1 MRFVKFFSLLTCFL
15 VSLNAVSFSI
25 VHQQARPMP
34 SLFQNK
40 WQQIDSLATIG
51 LYRDALKVLE
61 SIQADAVSQN
71 QVWDFVESFERYDG
85 IFSSCLFETEE
96 KHQKLAELEE
106 KVQTLKAPFSNVV
119 HRFLFMTYE
128 MNPYDWEISSYETWS
143 FSFNRNGVKITVSP
157 ENLSEIS
164 NQHLDLMLENESV
177 LRDQVLVL
185 DPFHVNRTE
194 LFLKNNTSLYDL
206 YFDLFIA
213 EKKQTETEIAVY
225 GDSTLLGS
233 SELFLKNSSTSILN
247 LFQQQELH
255 HWSTENQYAYVFWT
269 LKRMEYVLSNRNQNS
284 TTKLST
290 EYLADLYATLE
301 ARLQDHPAA
310 LAVILKRAILLQNS
324 GVYNWR
330 TQANL
335 SLNEET
341 HQLVK
346 TGIAKFPESLY
357 LQDAETFVKSIEN
370 QVVNFRIQAQVLLGK
385 PSLLTVEYKNYSELV
400 MGVYSIQKMGE
411 IVNYGQKRSGFG
423 SFKLKEIQIQPLEL
437 DQNGKFNVHSKDF
450 ILPAFQKVG
459 KYLVLIAKNQNEL
472 NEIIQKDS
480 IDKLMNYAYSVVT
493 LTELRV
499 LVNKDQAKKTNEIE
513 LQVLHATTGKPIQHA
528 TVEVSSGRNSNTNEK
543 KSTHVS
549 NSEGKVKIGV
559 ENGHFQYKVTHKS
572 DSMIGSDYHYFYG
585 EEEKVATR
593 YAILTDRSV
602 YRPGQTVHVKVVA
615 YSGKNPNYTVVPNHE
630 IEMYLEDEDYNE
642 LGEISGKTN
651 EYGSFSGSFTIP
663 KSGFLMG
670 QLLINVNDESEKYIA
685 VEEYKRPTFELEA
698 DFAQKNYK
706 LGDLVKVSGQV
717 NALAGYG
724 IANARVEISISRT
737 HLYRYYQSEP
747 VLDTVLLADANGKFE
762 LSFLAKVLEKNQGGA
777 NFSVNIT
784 STSPAGET
792 RTTAISTF
800 IGKDTPKLIVDMK
813 AEIFSSDLDSISFVF
828 ESNDQIDRSST
839 PLEMTVLR
847 RKKDPN
853 PEARY
858 FLENEFKSFTKEGFK
873 KAFKSDFY
881 SENKLDL
888 NDSLMTKRIVVSDK
902 IHIQRLLE
910 NKQGDYIFQFSYTD
924 ELGKKVGIERT
935 VSIFDSKLKKVNSL
949 ASLKIVTKNQAAK
962 VGDALEFAVV
972 SGLKKLNTTV
982 EIYSG
987 TTRIYSKVFTLK
999 GNKTFKYTIQPSDL
1013 GGITLVARAMQ
1024 NQKFENTSQFI
1035 QVPFEDKKLK
1045 INLETKRDLMTPG
1058 QQDKW
1063 ILTISD
1069 PEGKPVSAEL
1079 LASMYDASL
1088 DYFTDNSWYFE
1099 PYEENY
1105 AFSPWQLNY
1114 WKGNSSSFY
1123 SYFGTGTY
1131 HFYGE
1136 DDVRYGTKKYWLGG
1150 SNYDYDGGQLESVA
1164 VRDVSLSV
1172 TTIQGVATKSL
1183 ASMDAVYS
1191 WNDNEVGEKAQPTTS
1206 VTTRVRSNFNETA
1219 FFYPTLYADANNQYS
1234 LEFTLP
1240 DALTRWNFR
1249 GFAHDKNLRI
1259 GQTNHS
1265 LIAKKELMVQPNAP
1279 RFFRAGDAVEFAA
1292 NVVNT
1297 SGKKQ
1302 TATATLEWF
1311 DPRTNAVLPAV
1322 FGINAPQT
1330 ISLDSTESKTIF
1342 WKLQIPSDGV
1352 ELVAYRIRVSSE
1364 NFADAEEKM
1373 IPVLSNRVPVTESIP
1388 FTVYKAGE
1396 TTVELTSLTQNKSTT
1411 RKSQS
1416 LTLEYNATPLWS
1428 VVMSLPY
1435 LAEYPYD
1442 CAEQTFSKYFATQ
1455 VAGKILEDHPE
1466 IERVLSAWK
1475 VTNADAFLSALEQN
1489 PEVKSILLAE
1499 TPWISDAKSET
1510 EQRNRIAQLFEMN
1523 QLKANEATS
1532 LQRLFD
1538 MQNSDGGWS
1547 WFAGGTSNT
1556 YITQHILSGFAQLK
1570 NVGIEVNGNYAESL
1584 GDGLRFL
1591 ESKNTETWKK
1601 LSADQRKKFE
1611 GLNSEHVQWLYISS
1625 AFEMEKTPAL
1635 LYFNQAL
1642 KQQWTSFSLQ
1652 IQAMAGTYFELE
1664 GETSWSQRILKSI
1677 ENRVTKSEKLG
1688 NYWAE
1693 NKTGYAWNQNTI
1705 ETQAYLID
1713 FYTRM
1718 EANTNSIQAMQR
1730 WMLNQKRGQFW
1741 ESTKTT
1747 ALACYA
1753 LLAHVPDLTTQKS
1766 VPTITWGNRSID
1778 ISEAQRT
1785 ATLFKETRFQSEI
1798 SPTDGKIS
1806 IQQNAPEINMGSLT
1820 WNYTEEIGNIVAST
1834 NGLTIQKKIY
1844 VVRDGKEMEVT
1855 DQTEL
1860 KLGDLLRV
1868 KLLVKSDRT
1877 LEFVHIKDLRAS
1889 GTEPTQ
1895 AISGYRWDQQLS
1907 YYAVNNDVS
1916 SEFFLDQLPKG
1927 THTLSYELRVSGKGT
1942 QTAGFAKV
1950 MCLYAPEFNAHS
1962 NVVKLEVGE

>member
-1 MRFVKFFSLLTCFL
+1 MT
-15 VSLNAVSFSI
+15 
-25 VHQQARPMP
+25 
-34 SLFQNK
+34 SLFQHK
-40 WQQIDSLATIG
+40 WKQIDSLNKNG

-71 QVWDFVESFERYDG
+71 QVWDFVESFERYDA
-85 IFSSCLFETEE
+85 IFTSCLFETDE
-96 KHQKLAELEE
+96 KHQKLADFEE
-106 KVQTLKAPFSNVV
+106 KVQHLKAPFSNVM
-119 HRFLFMTYE
+119 HHFLFITYE
-128 MNPYDWEISSYETWS
+128 LNPHDWEISSYDTWS
-143 FSFNRNGVKITVSP
+143 FSFNRNGENIIVLP
-157 ENLSEIS
+157 ENSSEIS
-164 NQHLDLMLENESV
+164 SQHLDLILENESV
-177 LRDQVLVL
+177 LRDQLLVL

-194 LFLKNNTSLYDL
+194 LFLKNYASLFDV

-213 EKKQTETEIAVY
+213 EKRQTETEIVVY
-225 GDSTLLGS
+225 ADSTLLGS

-247 LFQQQELH
+247 LFQRQELY
-255 HWSTENQYAYVFWT
+255 HWKTENQYAYVFWT
-269 LKRMEYVLSNRNQNS
+269 LKRMEYVLSNQNS
-284 TTKLST
+284 ATKLSA

-301 ARLQDHPAA
+301 ARLQDHPAV
-310 LAVILKRAILLQNS
+310 LAVILKRSILLQHS
-324 GVYNWR
+324 SLYNWR
-330 TQANL
+330 TQVNL

-357 LQDAETFVKSIEN
+357 LEDAEKFVRSIEN
-370 QVVNFRIQAQVLLGK
+370 QVVNFRIQDQVVIGK
-385 PSLLTVEYKNYSELV
+385 SSLLTVEYKNLSELV
-400 MGVYSIQKMGE
+400 LGVYSIEKMGKTF
-411 IVNYGQKRSGFG
+411 NHNRKRNGYGT
-423 SFKLKEIQIQPLEL
+423 FKLKEIQIQSMKL
-437 DQNGKFNVHSKDF
+437 DQNGKFNIHSKDF
-450 ILPAFQKVG
+450 ILPAFQQAG
-459 KYLVLIAKNQNEL
+459 KYLVVIAKNQNEL
-472 NEIIQKDS
+472 NEIIQQDS
-480 IDKLMNYAYSVVT
+480 IDNLMNYAYSVVT
-493 LTELRV
+493 LSELRV
-499 LVNKDQAKKTNEIE
+499 LVNKEQAKKTNEIE
-513 LQVLHATTGKPIQHA
+513 LQVLHARTGKPIKQA
-528 TVEVSSGRNSNTNEK
+528 TVEVNSGRNYDSNEK
-543 KSTHVS
+543 RSMHAT
-549 NSEGKVKIGV
+549 NSEGKVKFGV
-559 ENGHFQYKVTHKS
+559 ENGHFHYKVFHKS
-572 DSMIGSDYHYFYG
+572 DSISGSDYHYFYDD
-585 EEEKVATR
+585 EEKVATR
-593 YAILTDRSV
+593 YAILTDRAI
-602 YRPGQTVHVKVVA
+602 YRPGQTVHVKVIA
-615 YSGKNPNYTVVPNHE
+615 FSGENPNYTVVSNHE
-630 IEMYLEDEDYNE
+630 IEMYLEDDNFNE

-651 EYGSFSGSFTIP
+651 EFGSFSGSFTIP

-698 DFAQKNYK
+698 DFVQKNYK
-706 LGDLVKVSGQV
+706 LGDLVKVNGQV

-724 IANARVEISISRT
+724 IANARVEISVSST
-737 HLYRYYQSEP
+737 HLFRYYQSEP
-747 VLDTVLLADANGKFE
+747 IIDTVLFADENGKFE
-762 LSFLAKVLEKNQGGA
+762 LSFLAEVLEKNQGGA

-792 RTTAISTF
+792 QSTMISTF
-800 IGKDTPKLIVDMK
+800 IGKDTPSLTVTMN
-813 AEIFSSDLDSISFVF
+813 AEIFSSDSNSISFVF

-839 PLEMTVLR
+839 PLEMIVLK

-858 FLENEFKSFTKEGFK
+858 FLEHEFKSFTKEGFK

-881 SENKLDL
+881 GENKPNL
-888 NDSLMTKRIVVSDK
+888 NDSLFTKKIVISDK
-902 IHIQRLLE
+902 IQIQRLVE
-910 NKQGDYIFQFSYTD
+910 NKQGDYIFHFSYTD
-924 ELGKKVGIERT
+924 ESGKKVGIERT

-949 ASLKIVTKNQAAK
+949 ASLKIITKNQSAK
-962 VGDALEFAVV
+962 VGDVIEFSLV
-972 SGLKKLNTTV
+972 SALKKLNTTV

-987 TTRIYSKVFTLK
+987 TTRVYSKVFTLK
-999 GNKTFKYTIQPSDL
+999 GNKTFKYTVQPSDL

-1099 PYEENY
+1099 PYQANY
-1105 AFSPWQLNY
+1105 LVSPWQLNY
-1114 WKGNSSSFY
+1114 WNGNSSSFN
-1123 SYFGTGTY
+1123 SYF
-1131 HFYGE
+1131 
-1136 DDVRYGTKKYWLGG
+1136 V
-1150 SNYDYDGGQLESVA
+1150 NYDWITGFFDDGMILRFRGSRNTGVFSWDYDSGVAYEAVLVTQSNSSRLDTRNSVSVSPMRSLESL
-1164 VRDVSLSV
+1164 DE
-1172 TTIQGVATKSL
+1172 
-1183 ASMDAVYS
+1183 VYS
-1191 WNDNEVGEKAQPTTS
+1191 WNANAVAEKSQSTAS

-1219 FFYPTLYADANNQYS
+1219 FFYPTFYADANNQYS

-1259 GQTNHS
+1259 GQTNYS
-1265 LIAKKELMVQPNAP
+1265 LVAKKELMVQPNVP

-1322 FGINAPQT
+1322 FGINAPQI
-1330 ISLDSTESKTIF
+1330 ISLDSIESKTIF

-1396 TTVELTSLTQNKSTT
+1396 TTVELTSLLQNKSTS

-1416 LTLEYNATPLWS
+1416 LTFDYNATPLWS

-1466 IERVLSAWK
+1466 IERVLSTWK

-1510 EQRNRIAQLFEMN
+1510 EQRNRIAQLFELN
-1523 QLKANEATS
+1523 QLRMNEANS

-1556 YITQHILSGFAQLK
+1556 FITQHILSGFAQLK
-1570 NVGIEVNGNYAESL
+1570 NLGIEVNGNYAESL
-1584 GDGLRFL
+1584 GDGLLFL
-1591 ESKNTETWKK
+1591 ESKHTEAWKK
-1601 LSADQRKKFE
+1601 LSTDQRKKFE
-1611 GLNSEHVQWLYISS
+1611 GLSSEHVHWLYISS
-1625 AFEMEKTPAL
+1625 AFEMEKTPAV

-1642 KQQWTSFSLQ
+1642 KQNWTSFPLQ
-1652 IQAMAGTYFELE
+1652 IQAMAGTYFQLE
-1664 GETSWSQRILKSI
+1664 DETSWSQKILKSF

-1693 NKTGYAWNQNTI
+1693 NKTGYTWNQNTI

-1718 EANTNSIQAMQR
+1718 EAKTNSIQAMQR

-1753 LLAHVPDLTTQKS
+1753 LLIHVPDLTAPKS
-1766 VPTITWGNRSID
+1766 VPTITWGNRTID
-1778 ISEAQRT
+1778 ISDAQRT
-1785 ATLFKETRFQSEI
+1785 STLFSESRFQSEI
-1798 SPTDGKIS
+1798 SPADGKIS

-1820 WNYTEEIGNIVAST
+1820 WNYTEEIGNIAAST
-1834 NGLTIQKKIY
+1834 NGLTIQKKMY

-1868 KLLVKSDRT
+1868 RLLVKSDRT

-1895 AISGYRWDQQLS
+1895 AISGYHWDQQLS
-1907 YYAVNNDVS
+1907 YYAVNKDVS

-1962 NVVKLEVGE
+1962 NVVKLVVGE